1 MTVQIANGSTVY
13 IASGYGAVKAMSA
26 LTNAAP
32 PIATL
37 EGGHNVVEGD
47 FIEVTSGWS
56 RLTNKIIRASDVDTN
71 GVIELEGYDT
81 SSTTIYPAGSGTG
94 SVREISGWTQL
105 TQILES
111 GSNGGEQQFLEY
123 QFLEADAQ
131 VRIPTFKSAAGLT
144 FSIADDPA
152 LAGYI
157 LACAANDDRAQ
168 RAVKIVLANGSVILY
183 NCYVSLN
190 KTPSLTVNNLMACQV
205 TLSMLNEP
213 MRYAS

>member
-13 IASGYGAVKAMSA
+13 IASGYGASKAMSA
-26 LTNAAP
+26 LSNASEAH
-32 PIATL
+32 ATL
-37 EGGHNVVEGD
+37 EGSHGVAEGEY
-47 FIEVTSGWS
+47 IEVTSGWS
-56 RLTNKIIRASDVDTN
+56 RLTNKIVRAGTVATNDV
-71 GVIELEGYDT
+71 ILSGYNT
-81 SSTTIYPAGSGTG
+81 ASTTIYPVGSGTG
-94 SVREISGWTQL
+94 TVREISGWTQL

-144 FSIADDPA
+144 FSIADDPS
-152 LAGYI
+152 LTGYI
-157 LACAANDDRAQ
+157 LASTANDDRAQ
-168 RAVKIVLANGSVILY
+168 RAVKIVLANGSIILY

-213 MRYAS
+213 VRYAS